1 MSMGSHLQEFRH
13 WFRGPVGQRAIR
25 YTLGSGIAFVI
36 SQVVFIASYGV
47 LHLFGARGSSIFA
60 TMAGAVPSYFMNRYW
75 AWQKRGRSHLS
86 KEVIPYFVM
95 AALSLVF
102 STWSADFASSHKEIV
117 GSSHLFQLIFV
128 DGAYIASFAVLWFV
142 KYAVM
147 DKVLFAK
154 SKPESEKLTV

>member
-1 MSMGSHLQEFRH
+1 MSYYIQEFRH

-36 SQVVFIASYGV
+36 SQIVFIASYGV

-60 TMAGAVPSYFMNRYW
+60 TMAGAVPSYYMNRNW

-102 STWSADFASSHKEIV
+102 STWSADFASSHKDIV
-117 GSSHLFQLIFV
+117 GASHFFQVVFV
-128 DGAYIASFAVLWFV
+128 DGAYIASFAVLWFA
-142 KYAVM
+142 KYAFM
-147 DKVLFAK
+147 DKILFTK
-154 SKPESEKLTV
+154 SKVGSGKTSF